1 MTVLPDGHPVP
12 STPGTRPLRV
22 ARVVLAF
29 FFVGVAL
36 AGCQAES
43 DATLDFLAETDG
55 TTYDG
60 VSVGEE
66 RIDELRRD
74 IEEYREAVQETTR
87 RYGRIASFQKMLARE
102 LMEAEMYGPALE
114 ALEAAMELQT
124 ENAVLYYL
132 AGVSAARSARA
143 GLIQGEVEQRLDE
156 AEQMYREALAIRPDY
171 REALYGLTVLL
182 AFERD
187 RADDALEYA
196 RELARQETGDPSV
209 RFLLANVLVRVGN
222 VDEAR
227 EVYAELAQNAPSSE
241 QRRRAAEN
249 VEALGNEG

>member
-1 MTVLPDGHPVP
+1 MIVLPFRRRITSIG
-12 STPGTRPLRV
+12 GARPLTV
-22 ARVVLAF
+22 ARAVLALL
-29 FFVGVAL
+29 VVATVL

-43 DATLDFLAETDG
+43 DSTLEFLAETDG

-60 VSVGEE
+60 VSAGED
-66 RIDELRRD
+66 RIEELRRD

-102 LMEAEMYGPALE
+102 LIETEMYGPALE
-114 ALEAAMELQT
+114 ALQAAMELQT
-124 ENAVLYYL
+124 DNAVLYYL

-143 GLIQGEVEQRLDE
+143 GLIQGAAEQRLE
-156 AEQMYREALAIRPDY
+156 LAEQMYREALAIRPDY

-182 AFERD
+182 AFELN
-187 RADDALEYA
+187 RADEALEFA
-196 RELARQETGDPSV
+196 RELARLETGDPSV
-209 RFLLANVLVRVGN
+209 RFLLGNVLVRVGN

-227 EVYAELAQNAPSSE
+227 DVYAELAQNAPSSE

-249 VEALGNEG
+249 VAALGSSR